1 MGGGD
6 SIKNFFR
13 NNYFPIIINT
23 IFIII
28 MRSLIK
34 KILKEEIDT
43 NSQEIEFDG
52 FTEPFLI
59 KQFGIYMIQFKGTGK
74 YKKDPETEKFIFT
87 DKNNKEYVFDA
98 DLIQKSGNSN
108 FFINLDDLRKEYDIE
123 FKDDFKR
130 YKPELSFHE
139 SGLLSKKVISDY
151 KFEGRCKT
159 KKCDDY
165 RNVVESSLKELYPS
179 YYGKFKSVECEDVE
193 GFINYQP
200 IPNIV
205 DDNGNSWSMLNYYI
219 YSTQVLRLLIK
230 SYINENGTF
239 EHNDFIDWVKKNKD
253 QFFSLSNINT
263 FSESMMNVYNKI
275 NGVTEDTIKIISN
288 FLKNKRFQF
297 IVCPNTRKRY
307 SNITSVQIN
316 NSVIRF
322 QTLSTFRKKVKMIED
337 GLWATKL
344 SGLQQI
350 DYTSDYIITTSGEV
364 FNNDKVVIDGN
375 MAYFKTPPVYRLN

>member
-1 MGGGD
+1 
-6 SIKNFFR
+6 
-13 NNYFPIIINT
+13 
-23 IFIII
+23 
-28 MRSLIK
+28 MRSLIR
-34 KILKEEIDT
+34 KILKEEIET

-52 FTEPFLI
+52 FTEPFLL

-87 DKNNKEYVFDA
+87 DKNNKEYVFDSEV
-98 DLIQKSGNSN
+98 IQKSGNSN

-139 SGLLSKKVISDY
+139 SGLLAKKVISDY

-159 KKCDDY
+159 KKCEDF
-165 RNVVESSLKELYPS
+165 RNAVEVSLKEIYS
-179 YYGKFKSVECEDVE
+179 TYYGKFKSVECGDVE

-219 YSTQVLRLLIK
+219 YSPKVLTLLIK
-230 SYINENGTF
+230 SYVNENGTF
-239 EHNDFIDWVKKNKD
+239 EHNDFIGWIKENKN
-253 QFFSLSNINT
+253 QFFSQSNIKT
-263 FSESMMNVYNKI
+263 FSESMSGIYDKLNR
-275 NGVTEDTIKIISN
+275 IIEVSDEVISM
-288 FLKNKRFQF
+288 FLKNKNFKF
-297 IVCPNTRKRY
+297 MVCPNTRKRY
-307 SNITSVQIN
+307 SNITLVQIN

-337 GLWATKL
+337 GLWSTKL
-344 SGLQQI
+344 NGLQQI

-375 MAYFKTPPVYRLN
+375 MAYFKNPPIFKFYK